1 MIVYRL
7 DFHHFRAIT
16 LQRKLAF
23 GYRSM
28 WGAKANTCALF
39 LLPAELCVYAV
50 ANGRS
55 DFSLGMLFV
64 QVCRTFEARY
74 E

>member
-28 WGAKANTCALF
+28 WGANANTCAFF
-39 LLPAELCVYAV
+39 LLPGRIVCVYAGV
-50 ANGRS
+50 NGKS
-55 DFSLGMLFV
+55 DFSLGELFV
-64 QVCRTFEARY
+64 
-74 E
+74 